1 MKHTIRKGVRADGT
15 VEGHYVETYY
25 TPCKGIATE
34 NDGLYLRVVA
44 DNGATDIET
53 RVLFSTLESDGW
65 INPNESN
72 NIRAQLAEEKYV
84 TKRLSE
90 TLAEISILVG
100 YIPERNDPAQIDKV
114 VEKLRAQLAEARK
127 DSERLNHVMEYIAEN
142 SGFHNMTGNP
152 EENGAYLTYW
162 GTGFAYENRESIDNA
177 MKGGE

>member
-65 INPNESN
+65 ITPNEAN
-72 NIRAQLAEEKYV
+72 NI
-84 TKRLSE
+84 
-90 TLAEISILVG
+90 
-100 YIPERNDPAQIDKV
+100 
-114 VEKLRAQLAEARK
+114 RAQLAEARK
-127 DSERLNHVMEYIAEN
+127 DSERLDWVVKGGEDSFRVVGEKTTWDGKFICYKVWEVYWID
-142 SGFHNMTGNP
+142 GFDGVGEGKTSRQ
-152 EENGAYLTYW
+152 A
-162 GTGFAYENRESIDNA
+162 IDNA
-177 MKGGE
+177 MKGGER

>member
-15 VEGHYVETYY
+15 VDGHYVETYY

-65 INPNESN
+65 INQNEAN
-72 NIRAQLAEEKYV
+72 NI
-84 TKRLSE
+84 
-90 TLAEISILVG
+90 
-100 YIPERNDPAQIDKV
+100 
-114 VEKLRAQLAEARK
+114 RAQLAEARK
-127 DSERLNHVMEYIAEN
+127 DSERLDYVIDQCEVWTGTENH
-142 SGFHNMTGNP
+142 TK
-152 EENGAYLTYW
+152 
-162 GTGFAYENRESIDNA
+162 REKIESREQIDNS